1 MKKDYNGKV
10 SPMSII
16 ALVLSILGCTSLIG
30 VVLGIVDVTKNDG
43 RKKWSSITAIVVG
56 SLLTIIVIAALASGS
71 GDKKTEKMSSVDK
84 REEVTEEAK
93 LEEPPLELPKET
105 NQPVNDVDALKKE
118 LKEKYDV
125 DEPSKFVSGDT
136 TGKWR
141 IVKVAN
147 ATAPYKYAVEYAKAY
162 MQDADMTSI
171 HYIVNFSLNTTTK
184 LQIIDNRLCVTTTEY
199 VEKEEHDA
207 SVIGNGLLYME
218 QYYDMNTGEEINTQ
232 ADPDAGTVDKD
243 ELISAVEKAIDG
255 AVAEDE
261 KITGVDFDGE
271 NLTVTVD
278 LSSADTSI
286 LSADLIAE
294 SRTGSI
300 TDDILGLEDKYY
312 NTWETVTVDF
322 GNVGKIS
329 FNKGDVKDSSFG
341 KYFEVP
347 IDCFKK

>member
-16 ALVLSILGCTSLIG
+16 ALVLSILGCTSIIG
-30 VVLGIVDVTKNDG
+30 VVLGIVDVTKKDG
-43 RKKWSSITAIVVG
+43 RKKWPSVTAIAVG
-56 SLLTIIVIAALASGS
+56 SLLTIIVFAALASGS
-71 GDKKTEKMSSVDK
+71 GNKNTKNPSSDNKIEK
-84 REEVTEEAK
+84 VTEEA
-93 LEEPPLELPKET
+93 PLELPKET
-105 NQPVNDVDALKKE
+105 DRPVNNVEDLKKV

-125 DEPSKFVSGDT
+125 DEPGKFVSGDT

-147 ATAPYKYAVEYAKAY
+147 ATAPFKYAVEYAKAY

-184 LQIIDNRLCVTTTEY
+184 LQIIEDRLCVTTTEY

-218 QYYDMNTGEEINTQ
+218 QYYDMNTGEEIKTQ
-232 ADPDAGTVDKD
+232 ADSDAGTVGKD

-255 AVAEDE
+255 DVAEDE
-261 KITGVDFDGE
+261 KITGVEFDGE
-271 NLTVTVD
+271 NLTVMVD

-286 LSADLIAE
+286 LSTDLIAE

-300 TDDILGLEDKYY
+300 TDDILSLEDKYY

-347 IDCFKK
+347 IDYFKK

>member
-16 ALVLSILGCTSLIG
+16 ALVLSILGCTSIIG
-30 VVLGIVDVTKNDG
+30 VILGIVDITKNDG
-43 RKKWSSITAIVVG
+43 RKKWPSITAIVVG
-56 SLLTIIVIAALASGS
+56 SLLAIIVVAALASGS
-71 GDKKTEKMSSVDK
+71 GDKKTEKPSSVDK
-84 REEVTEEAK
+84 IEEVTEEPK
-93 LEEPPLELPKET
+93 LEESPLELPKET
-105 NQPVNDVDALKKE
+105 NQPVNDIEALKKE
-118 LKEKYDV
+118 LKEKYDI

-162 MQDADMTSI
+162 MKDADMTSI
-171 HYIVNFSLNTTTK
+171 HYIVDFSLNTTTK
-184 LQIIDNRLCVTTTEY
+184 LQIIENKLCVTTTEY
-199 VEKEEHDA
+199 VDKEEHDA

-218 QYYDMNTGEEINTQ
+218 QYYDMNTGEEIKTQ

-261 KITGVDFDGE
+261 KITDVDFDGE

-286 LSADLIAE
+286 LSADIIAE

-347 IDCFKK
+347 IDFFKK